1 MNLKIDLPSLPKKPR
16 DPQTLAEVPNSTMF
30 VARCVSVWH
39 KHGRALFYKDGLD
52 VVHNL
57 TNGGGYLRP
66 GGPVNPQTTVA
77 IHEYAVVTGL
87 KVEV

>member
-30 VARCVSVWH
+30 VARCISVWH
-39 KHGRALFYKDGLD
+39 ESGRALFYKDSLD
-52 VVHNL
+52 IVHNL

-66 GGPVNPQTTVA
+66 DNLISPQTTVA
-77 IHEYAVVTGL
+77 IREYAVVTGL